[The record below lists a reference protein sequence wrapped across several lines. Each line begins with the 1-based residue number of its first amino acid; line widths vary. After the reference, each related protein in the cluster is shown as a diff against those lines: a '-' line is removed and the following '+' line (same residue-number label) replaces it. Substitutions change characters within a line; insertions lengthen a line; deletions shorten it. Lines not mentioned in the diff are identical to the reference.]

1 LLPIYGETE
10 RVSTKLGYI
19 RFRRWSLLRQLHPE
33 WSASTNAKQPAK
45 GITMKMHQENNG
57 FSPIAIVLETKEDA
71 EYEMALEISDWL
83 SNVAKL

>member
-1 LLPIYGETE
+1 MM
-10 RVSTKLGYI
+10 
-19 RFRRWSLLRQLHPE
+19 
-33 WSASTNAKQPAK
+33 K
-45 GITMKMHQENNG
+45 GITMKIHQENNG